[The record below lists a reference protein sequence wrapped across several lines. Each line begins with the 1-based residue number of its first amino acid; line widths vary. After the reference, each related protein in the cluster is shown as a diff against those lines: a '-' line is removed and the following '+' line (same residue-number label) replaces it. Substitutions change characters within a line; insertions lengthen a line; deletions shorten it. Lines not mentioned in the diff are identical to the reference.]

1 MKKYIESFLLMLQFM
16 TRIPINISLH
26 CEGEDF
32 RRGAAFLPLVGGIIG
47 SIQWIIYYLLIQ
59 RLPMVVV
66 AVFVVLTGILLTGAL
81 HVDGLG
87 DTCDGFFAFKGKDRI
102 IEIMKDSRIG
112 TYACIALIF
121 DILIRVSSLSC
132 IRDIRAALIIIVAPA
147 ISRAALIT
155 LAFIGKTAKKTGS
168 GNLFI
173 ENVEKKEAIIAVFI
187 AFVIS
192 YLLIGIKEGVI
203 LITFSLAFTYLFNKF
218 CESKIGGI
226 TGDNLGANNEL
237 VEMLTLVLFLGII

>member
-16 TRIPINISLH
+16 TRIPININLP

-32 RRGAAFLPLVGGIIG
+32 RRGAALLPLVGGVIG

-59 RLPMVVV
+59 KLPMIIV
-66 AVFVVLTGILLTGAL
+66 AVFVVLTGILVTGAL

-121 DILIRVSSLSC
+121 DILIKVSSLSC
-132 IRDIRAALIIIVAPA
+132 IRDTRGALIIIVAPV

-155 LAFIGKTAKKTGS
+155 LAFIGKPAKKTGS

-173 ENVEKKEAIIAVFI
+173 ENAGKKEAIIAVVTALI
-187 AFVIS
+187 IS
-192 YLLIGIKEGVI
+192 CLLIGIKEGVT
-203 LITFSLAFTYLFNKF
+203 LIPTSLVLTYLFNKF

-237 VEMLTLVLFLGII
+237 VEMLMLVMFAAMI

>member
-1 MKKYIESFLLMLQFM
+1 MRKYIESFLLMLQFM
-16 TRIPINISLH
+16 TRIPINVSLP

-32 RRGAAFLPLVGGIIG
+32 RKGAAFLPLVGGVIG

-59 RLPMVVV
+59 KLPMVVV
-66 AVFVVLTGILLTGAL
+66 AIFVVLTGILVTGAL

-121 DILIRVSSLSC
+121 DILIKVSSLSC
-132 IRDIRAALIIIVAPA
+132 IRVSRAALIIIAAPI

-155 LAFIGKTAKKTGS
+155 LAFIGKTAKKIGS

-173 ENVEKKEAIIAVFI
+173 ENVGKKEAMIAVFTALI
-187 AFVIS
+187 LCC
-192 YLLIGIKEGVI
+192 LLIGLKESVI
-203 LITFSLAFTYLFNKF
+203 LITASLGFTYLFNKF

-237 VEMLTLVLFLGII
+237 VEMLVLVMFVAMI

>member
-1 MKKYIESFLLMLQFM
+1 MKKYIESFLLMIQFM
-16 TRIPINISLH
+16 TRIPINVNLS

-32 RRGAAFLPLVGGIIG
+32 KRGAAFLPLVGGVIG
-47 SIQWIIYYLLIQ
+47 SIQWIIYYLLIHK
-59 RLPMVVV
+59 LPMIVV
-66 AVFVVLTGILLTGAL
+66 AVFVVLTGILVTGAL

-112 TYACIALIF
+112 TYSCIALIF
-121 DILIRVSSLSC
+121 DILIKVSSLSC
-132 IRDIRAALIIIVAPA
+132 ISDIRASLIIIVVPI

-173 ENVEKKEAIIAVFI
+173 ENVGKKEAIIAVST
-187 AFVIS
+187 ALVLS

-203 LITFSLAFTYLFNKF
+203 LIAAALVLTYLFNKF

-226 TGDNLGANNEL
+226 TGDNLGANNEII
-237 VEMLTLVLFLGII
+237 EMLTLVLFLGII